1 MNGAT
6 TNNID
11 FCLQTRCESHECIK
25 CPIKARGLEEK
36 FLTIL
41 EKKYNFSTTGDKLSP
56 EDLEDII
63 SNFKDA
69 VLNNI
74 NKLKKESFFG
84 AWCNSIFLNKKKD
97 HLRKKYR
104 NVALQNKISENENT
118 IKYKRGGK
126 NIFVDVFAV
135 NNLSNN
141 LSTDEMLDRL
151 KFLIK
156 DDPKCVNF
164 IVKVFKWTEAK
175 LNKKQIAEKLGKTYD
190 AFRQYYHRCINK
202 LKELAQGA

>member
-1 MNGAT
+1 MNGAN

-11 FCLQTRCESHECIK
+11 FCLQTRCESHECKK

-41 EKKYNFSTTGDKLSP
+41 EKKYNFSTTGDKLSS
-56 EDLEDII
+56 EDLKDII

-74 NKLKKESFFG
+74 NKLKQESFFG
-84 AWCNSIFLNKKKD
+84 AWCKSIFLNIKKD
-97 HLRKKYR
+97 HFRKKYR

-118 IKYKRGGK
+118 IKYKMGGK
-126 NIFVDVFAV
+126 NIVIND
-135 NNLSNN
+135 LSNN
-141 LSTDEMLDRL
+141 LSIDEMLHRL
-151 KFLIK
+151 KLLIK

-164 IVKVFKWTEAK
+164 IVKVFKWTEEK
-175 LNKKQIAEKLGKTYD
+175 LNKKQMAEKLGKTYD

-202 LKELAQGA
+202 LKELAQEA